1 MVIRITR
8 AEGIP
13 SKALGRRITVCVGTV
28 WLLLVSWWMGDACRP
43 ADSVLIAQIGGSLG
57 RRGMSTW
64 TIHLVRPWTD
74 DDPDAARLPP
84 HAPARRSDGS
94 TSGRGSATKWK
105 HLLTKGKFTCYTVSN
120 THTSIMWRPLMLQLS
135 LGYVVQA
142 EREREVAEDLRNRQ
156 SLQPSR
162 EARPALPATPSQPL
176 NPRRNSVRVRS
187 TGA

>member
-1 MVIRITR
+1 
-8 AEGIP
+8 
-13 SKALGRRITVCVGTV
+13 
-28 WLLLVSWWMGDACRP
+28 
-43 ADSVLIAQIGGSLG
+43 
-57 RRGMSTW
+57 
-64 TIHLVRPWTD
+64 
-74 DDPDAARLPP
+74 
-84 HAPARRSDGS
+84 
-94 TSGRGSATKWK
+94 
-105 HLLTKGKFTCYTVSN
+105 
-120 THTSIMWRPLMLQLS
+120 MLQLS